1 MDEIPEARG
10 FCLYCGKRLRK
21 LKNKRFQ
28 YEESRF
34 HTKCWAIMIKDVRN
48 FQKVAFEK
56 YNYEPMIN
64 GKPKSYWKE
73 HPEEKFIITW
83 D

>member
-1 MDEIPEARG
+1 
-10 FCLYCGKRLRK
+10 
-21 LKNKRFQ
+21 
-28 YEESRF
+28 
-34 HTKCWAIMIKDVRN
+34 MIKDVRN

-73 HPEEKFIITW
+73 HPEEKFII
-83 D
+83 DLN

>member
-34 HTKCWAIMIKDVRN
+34 HTKCWSVLIKDVRN

-73 HPEEKFIITW
+73 HPEEKFIINLN
-83 D
+83 